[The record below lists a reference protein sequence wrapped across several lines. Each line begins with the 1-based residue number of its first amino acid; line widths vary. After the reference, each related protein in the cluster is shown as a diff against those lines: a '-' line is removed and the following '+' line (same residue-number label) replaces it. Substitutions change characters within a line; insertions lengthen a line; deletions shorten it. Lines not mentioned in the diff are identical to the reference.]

1 MFRISLSL
9 LLLLTVTAYA
19 QVTSPNSAASATSGA
34 SVSTSTPN
42 ALEPQEATAA
52 HSADQA
58 QSAPGAAAPQA
69 PSSAPTGSAPG
80 SQTAAPGTAPGS
92 KPSSTQ
98 ITLDQAITLALANSP
113 TLLATRTTVPQSQ
126 AQEITAGL
134 RPNPV
139 LSWDALFVP
148 IFSPGNFSENF
159 VNNVQQFDI
168 GVGYLIERGH
178 KRQARLQAARD
189 ATAVTKAQVY
199 DAERTLSFN
208 VAQQFINALLAKS
221 NLQFAQQDLASFQE
235 TVNISQE
242 RYKAGDISEGD
253 LLKIKIQLLQFQTDV
268 ASAQIAKAQAL
279 GSLRQ
284 LIGFHAVPRDYDV
297 AGDLVFQ
304 PLTMGPEDLQ
314 ARALRERPDLKAAQ
328 QGVTAAGS
336 QVVLAK
342 ANGKQDLNTS
352 FTFSHVSGASSGSV
366 AFSIPLAIFDRNQG
380 EIARTR
386 FALTQAQLN
395 EKAAEETVV
404 TDVGNSYEATKT
416 NQQIVEL
423 YLSGYLNQA
432 QQSRDIS
439 DYAYRRGAATLLD
452 LLDAE
457 RSYRSTQLAYRQS
470 LATYMLSLE
479 QLREAVG
486 SRSLP

>member
-1 MFRISLSL
+1 MVRISLSVVV
-9 LLLLTVTAYA
+9 LLTATAYA
-19 QVTSPNSAASATSGA
+19 QVTSSGSGTGTSPGL
-34 SVSTSTPN
+34 SVSTPAPN
-42 ALEPQEATAA
+42 APEPQGNP
-52 HSADQA
+52 
-58 QSAPGAAAPQA
+58 SAPQTPAAPPGGLAVPA
-69 PSSAPTGSAPG
+69 PQTSPPATPGSSQPAPTLIA
-80 SQTAAPGTAPGS
+80 
-92 KPSSTQ
+92 
-98 ITLDQAITLALANSP
+98 LDEAITLALANSP
-113 TLLATRTTVPQSQ
+113 TLAAMRTTVPQSQ

-139 LSWDALFVP
+139 LSWDALFIP

-159 VNNVQQFDI
+159 VNNAQQFDV

-189 ATAVTKAQVY
+189 ATAVTKSQLY
-199 DAERTLSFN
+199 DFERTLTFN
-208 VAQQFINALLAKS
+208 VAQQFVNALLAKS
-221 NLQFAQQDLASFQE
+221 NYEFAQQDLSSFQE

-268 ASAQIAKAQAL
+268 AAARIARAQAL

-284 LIGFHAVPRDYDV
+284 LIGFQSVSSNYDV
-297 AGDLVFQ
+297 AGELTFQ
-304 PLTMGPEDLQ
+304 PLTVGRDDLQ
-314 ARALRERPDLKAAQ
+314 VRALRERPDLLAAQ

-336 QVVLAK
+336 QVALAK
-342 ANGKQDLNTS
+342 ANGKQDLDTA
-352 FTFSHVSGASSGSV
+352 FTFSHVSGASSASV
-366 AFSIPLAIFDRNQG
+366 SFSIPIAIFNKNQG

-386 FALTQAQLN
+386 FALTQAQQT
-395 EKAAEETVV
+395 EKAVEQTVV
-404 TDVGNSYEATKT
+404 TDVSNAYEATKT

-423 YLSGYLNQA
+423 YQSGYLNQA

-439 DYAYRRGAATLLD
+439 DYAYKRGAATLLD

-457 RSYRSTQLAYRQS
+457 RSYRSTQLAYRQA

-486 SRSLP
+486 SRTLP

>member
-1 MFRISLSL
+1 MVRISLSVVI
-9 LLLLTVTAYA
+9 LLTATAYA
-19 QVTSPNSAASATSGA
+19 QVTASGSGTG
-34 SVSTSTPN
+34 STPTVGVSTPAPNAPEPQGNASTP
-42 ALEPQEATAA
+42 
-52 HSADQA
+52 QA
-58 QSAPGAAAPQA
+58 PTVPPAGAGAAAPQTPIPA
-69 PSSAPTGSAPG
+69 TPGTSPAAPTL
-80 SQTAAPGTAPGS
+80 
-92 KPSSTQ
+92 
-98 ITLDQAITLALANSP
+98 ITLDEAVTLALANSP
-113 TLLATRTTVPQSQ
+113 TLAAMRTTVPQSQ

-139 LSWDALFVP
+139 LSWDALFIP
-148 IFSPGNFSENF
+148 IFSPGNFSESF
-159 VNNVQQFDI
+159 ANNVQQFDI

-189 ATAVTKAQVY
+189 ATAVTKSQLY
-199 DAERTLSFN
+199 DFERTLTFN
-208 VAQQFINALLAKS
+208 VAQQFVNALLAKS
-221 NLQFAQQDLASFQE
+221 NFEFAQQDLASFQE

-268 ASAQIAKAQAL
+268 AAARIARTQAL

-284 LIGFHAVPRDYDV
+284 LIGYHSVPSNYDV
-297 AGDLVFQ
+297 AGELVFQ
-304 PLTMGPEDLQ
+304 PLTAGREDLQ
-314 ARALRERPDLKAAQ
+314 ARALRERPDLLAAQ
-328 QGVTAAGS
+328 QSVTAAGS
-336 QVVLAK
+336 QVALAK
-342 ANGKQDLNTS
+342 ANGKQDLDTA

-366 AFSIPLAIFDRNQG
+366 SFSIPLAIFNRNQG

-386 FALTQAQLN
+386 FALTQAQQT

-404 TDVGNSYEATKT
+404 TDVSNAYEATKT

-423 YLSGYLNQA
+423 YQSGYLNQA

-439 DYAYRRGAATLLD
+439 DYAYKRGAATLLD

-457 RSYRSTQLAYRQS
+457 RSYRSTQLAYRQA

-486 SRSLP
+486 SRTLP

>member
-1 MFRISLSL
+1 MFRVSLSL
-9 LLLLTVTAYA
+9 FFLLTVTAYA
-19 QVTSPNSAASATSGA
+19 QVTSSGSASSSSSGMD
-34 SVSTSTPN
+34 VSTPD
-42 ALEPQEATAA
+42 ALQPQEIP
-52 HSADQA
+52 QA
-58 QSAPGAAAPQA
+58 QGPPAPPQA
-69 PSSAPTGSAPG
+69 PPVSG
-80 SQTAAPGTAPGS
+80 TAAAGGQTTSPGTAPGS
-92 KPSSTQ
+92 KPPSTQ
-98 ITLDQAITLALANSP
+98 ITLEQAITLALANSP

-126 AQEITAGL
+126 AQELTARL

-139 LSWDALFVP
+139 LSWDALFIP

-159 VNNVQQFDI
+159 VNNVQQFDVGI
-168 GVGYLIERGH
+168 GYLIERGH

-189 ATAVTKAQVY
+189 ATAVTQSQVY
-199 DAERTLSFN
+199 DAERALTFN
-208 VAQQFINALLAKS
+208 VAQQFVNALLAKS

-253 LLKIKIQLLQFQTDV
+253 LLKIKIQMLQFQTDV
-268 ASAQIAKAQAL
+268 ASAQIARAQAL

-284 LIGFHAVPRDYDV
+284 LIGFQSVPRDYDV

-304 PLTMGPEDLQ
+304 PLTVGPEDLQ
-314 ARALRERPDLKAAQ
+314 AKALRERPDLKAAQ

-336 QVVLAK
+336 QVALAK
-342 ANGKQDLNTS
+342 ANGKQDLDTS

-366 AFSIPLAIFDRNQG
+366 AFSIPLAIFNRNQG

-386 FALTQAQLN
+386 FALTQAQLT

-404 TDVGNSYEATKT
+404 TDVGNAYEATKT

-423 YLSGYLNQA
+423 YQSGYLNQA

-439 DYAYRRGAATLLD
+439 DYAYKRGAATLLD